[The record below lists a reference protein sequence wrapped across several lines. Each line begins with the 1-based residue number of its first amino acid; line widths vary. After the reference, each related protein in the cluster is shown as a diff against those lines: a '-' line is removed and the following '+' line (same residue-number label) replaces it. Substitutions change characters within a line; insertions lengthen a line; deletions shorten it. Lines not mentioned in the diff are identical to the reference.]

1 MVIFDSSVELPDRI
15 VDGSSIEFFNHT
27 PRLSWVPRLLAS
39 FSLHKFQGSFW
50 ENLQETIVFT
60 IIFGNTHGV
69 LHVFTSIFR
78 KYGYFGHFSSN

>member
-1 MVIFDSSVELPDRI
+1 MIYILNMVIFDSSVELPDRI
-15 VDGSSIEFFNHT
+15 VDGSSIELFNHT

-39 FSLHKFQGSFW
+39 FSLHKFHGRFW

-60 IIFGNTHGV
+60 IIFG
-69 LHVFTSIFR
+69 